1 MTRRASLPLGRALLV
16 LVLLSAADSLFFSR
30 SPRSVFQ
37 LFSSVLFT
45 DAAEPDSDATPQR
58 RPQPSPRTSRP
69 TGYQRIEVK
78 TVDEELPEDLKVYT
92 ASTRGSSSRTFEFR
106 NAGGRQEGFTLSV
119 LTAGGPLPHGSWSW
133 SGTPPEVQTTGGSQ
147 ISFGWVPDTETPSL
161 PERNLLQLKR
171 MLRDEG
177 FIEAVQLRAAEKGC
191 PVAVL
196 HNLRQLPVNFRE
208 VLHEEYES
216 RSNPAKMYEVANSY
230 VQQRGSDA
238 ARWSVSQSVEL
249 SLLEI
254 HATSTT
260 DPRGSSAV
268 PSFLETGPQVRVAM
282 TDAVPSEIRVYATPP
297 APRPV
302 PVQSNQTEKERS
314 PTSKRLVG
322 MQLGL
327 YLICKLAALFGHPTL
342 FLNPHYTEQQL
353 LEAVAQA
360 LGIAPP
366 HRSDFE
372 DQENETQAT
381 ANQHNGSADQL
392 LAAIEIFRLGPN
404 PYTIGHVLTLMIGY
418 LDYESFFG
426 ASPSKPFHSWV
437 SLAASAGNNT
447 GFAMLDEMCDNHR
460 GPKRRGQKHW
470 YQTGGARK
478 HKSRDMLPLHRQLC
492 DALELVLNGVQQI
505 QIDLMDELGK
515 YKTGVEPLVDPAT
528 NSARIHTRTCRGLSP
543 VCDYEAT
550 ILAPVRSLEPHEQ
563 QDSLR
568 TKKAFNLVTGYGSGH
583 VGQITGSI
591 AEPFSHSWRTRWG
604 KVVGDPTAYGEIFE
618 RTMWFDDR
626 ELMAKNSGALF
637 RQYDRIAKDS
647 MAFGVFMNAENGLLK
662 KDMRTKLEAY
672 ISQRKTFVEKRQ
684 QSRFAK
690 LRKKVPEN
698 DPFALRTAIFLAL
711 NSRTFCTQTT
721 SFLSSFRTF
730 LANQYNKL
738 SQGRNL
744 PRSQRSLMA
753 FMRTGQVKFFQEWC
767 GFDPLA
773 VNALFLFRFAVSGTD
788 PAALNDRQ
796 HTRVSRNKKTM
807 RILNSKWTPAV
818 MKKLMRKINHK
829 HMAREAKA
837 LLLRSLDPT
846 VLSSIVTAF
855 DFITH
860 TQANLEVNQNAF
872 MYHEVQAREVS
883 RQSAADKASHQ
894 LHARGLVRETDD
906 MIKKWA
912 EHGIPADIKRRLARG
927 EKLPEGMSFGGI
939 PIPNLTNWDAQ
950 LNSKWL
956 DAYNAYLR
964 HPYGR
969 AALNARDP
977 VALLVKDSRDRL
989 QAEGES
995 TIFLGRI
1002 AKRVHRSR
1010 NLLLRA
1016 GRALKTFFLSLL
1028 RENERSEYAV
1038 WFGVKVDMR
1047 QVIQTCRQINAVAEV
1062 VKNDRLYDF
1071 ITDGW
1076 LELVKDVVAGYTK
1089 ASVRVPGFDTI
1100 SAANEQLRKEGMA
1113 AATARNQGFLS
1124 IHYDYAN
1131 LPEEER
1137 KKEFQRSMCMEQCEA
1152 LWKLVMA
1159 FVMPNLQNPKRL
1171 KGYEKDF
1178 SGAKEIEKLN
1188 SPHHVNAFRFSLSVQ
1203 IDFFDNMLDKTSKK
1217 NLKAMKFGAS
1227 TWFAYAMKLAGQVNS
1242 EMGNPNL
1249 GTALYM
1255 QAAYYGN
1262 YIRKWMEERRK
1273 SRKQAILGV
1282 LTLGMMGL
1290 YALLNVAD
1298 IVQHME
1304 DIGGAPPVSCV
1315 TNEILGVT
1323 CAPQAIAKATTSA
1336 AKVATQD
1343 FLKVGLFA
1351 GMAPYLMLPMA
1362 VVSVWNILK
1371 SEIKVLLQFEMALK
1385 HTFTRLKRWLA
1396 APFKNWWAKRGRLKD
1411 ALFRRASQTYRK
1423 TEQET
1428 KQPPRPRNL
1437 HNPSSWGDTELD
1449 SLGVPPEPFVQEFEI
1464 KYTTPVFPMSAPLIK
1479 V

>member
-1 MTRRASLPLGRALLV
+1 MTKRAGLPLGRAFLV
-16 LVLLSAADSLFFSR
+16 LILLSAADSLFFS
-30 SPRSVFQ
+30 SFPRSALQ

-45 DAAEPDSDATPQR
+45 DAAEPDSDATPGL
-58 RPQPSPRTSRP
+58 RPQPSPRTFRP

-92 ASTRGSSSRTFEFR
+92 ASTRGSSSRTFEVR

-177 FIEAVQLRAAEKGC
+177 LIEAVQLRAAEKGC

-238 ARWSVSQSVEL
+238 ARWSVSQSV
-249 SLLEI
+249 
-254 HATSTT
+254 
-260 DPRGSSAV
+260 
-268 PSFLETGPQVRVAM
+268 RVAM
-282 TDAVPSEIRVYATPP
+282 TDAVPSGIRVYATPP

-342 FLNPHYTEQQL
+342 FLNPYYTEQQL

-366 HRSDFE
+366 HRGDFE
-372 DQENETQAT
+372 NEGNEAQAT

-404 PYTIGHVLTLMIGY
+404 PYSKEVAAWLTSNDARLGCGNRSEYPID
-418 LDYESFFG
+418 LR
-426 ASPSKPFHSWV
+426 V
-437 SLAASAGNNT
+437 SA
-447 GFAMLDEMCDNHR
+447 
-460 GPKRRGQKHW
+460 
-470 YQTGGARK
+470 
-478 HKSRDMLPLHRQLC
+478 
-492 DALELVLNGVQQI
+492 V

-550 ILAPVRSLEPHEQ
+550 ILAPVRALEPHEQ

-604 KVVGDPTAYGEIFE
+604 KVVADPTAYGEIFE
-618 RTMWFDDR
+618 RTLWFDDR
-626 ELMAKNSGALF
+626 ELMAKSSGALF

-647 MAFGVFMNAENGLLK
+647 MSFGVFMNVENGLLK
-662 KDMRTKLEAY
+662 KDMRSKLEAY
-672 ISQRKTFVEKRQ
+672 ISQRKSFVEKRQ

-690 LRKKVPEN
+690 LRKKIPEN
-698 DPFALRTAIFLAL
+698 DPYALRAAIFLAL
-711 NSRTFCTQTT
+711 NSRTFCAQPT

-730 LANQYNKL
+730 LTNQYHKL

-767 GFDPLA
+767 SFDPLA

-788 PAALNDRQ
+788 PAALHDRQ

-818 MKKLMRKINHK
+818 LKKLMRKVNHK

-872 MYHEVQAREVS
+872 MYHEVRAREVS
-883 RQSAADKASHQ
+883 RQSAAEKGSHR
-894 LHARGLVRETDD
+894 LHERGLVRETDD
-906 MIKKWA
+906 MIKRWA
-912 EHGIPADIKRRLARG
+912 EHGIPGDIKRRLARG

-956 DAYNAYLR
+956 EAYNAYLR

-989 QAEGES
+989 QAEAEG

-1002 AKRVHRSR
+1002 AKRVHQSK
-1010 NLLLRA
+1010 NLLRRA

-1047 QVIQTCRQINAVAEV
+1047 QVIQTCRQINSVAEV

-1076 LELVKDVVAGYTK
+1076 MELVKDVVAGYTK

-1100 SAANEQLRKEGMA
+1100 SAANEQLRKEGVA

-1159 FVMPNLQNPKRL
+1159 FVMPNLQNPKKL

-1227 TWFAYAMKLAGQVNS
+1227 TWFTYAMKLAGQVNS

-1262 YIRKWMEERRK
+1262 YIRKWMEQRRK
-1273 SRKQAILGV
+1273 SRKQAIIGV

-1336 AKVATQD
+1336 ARVATQD

-1449 SLGVPPEPFVQEFEI
+1449 SLGVPPEPFVQDFEI

-1479 V
+1479 A